1 VANFILFFWVDI
13 CYLIWLRKLQ
23 RNPPQSTTSF
33 PKKAHLNLK
42 KSKSQNIAVQSKITQ
57 KIAEQSRKLQT
68 QSKTIQKLQNSPES
82 FNSVQNSPENCKTAQ
97 KKVVLTYIPDRLF
110 VFSNNLSTESSTG
123 FIIVFFFL
131 LFLRRVKWDNLQ
143 FKLYCRVRKASQKD

>member
-1 VANFILFFWVDI
+1 MANFILFFWVDI

-68 QSKTIQKLQNSPES
+68 QSKTVKKLQNSPES

-97 KKVVLTYIPDRLF
+97 KIPEQSKTEDFSCKMKPLWRTYLAR
-110 VFSNNLSTESSTG
+110 SSASSASNLSLHAKNVSTVTG
-123 FIIVFFFL
+123 SPCGTTI
-131 LFLRRVKWDNLQ
+131 
-143 FKLYCRVRKASQKD
+143 